1 MFPELQ
7 NENYEILVLG
17 HGRQLG
23 KLSCILK
30 GMFAGTS
37 KTNEPDQS
45 DPQQPKFDPTQPILL
60 HPTPLRS
67 EPYIPPTMDLSE
79 TSDFDAEEQMQ
90 QVMIVLPTQSTI
102 EEKNKILETN
112 ESTIILTGAAAA
124 LAQGG
129 PTVGSV
135 DIGENE
141 DSYLFRVS
149 IPGALKEDKFSCN
162 VDPDGKVLIQGV
174 TTTGGKIVCRDFH
187 VFKMKT
193 QNLCPP
199 GHFSVSIQLPGP
211 VESEQKIV
219 SLENEGILEGIVK
232 KKLP

>member
-1 MFPELQ
+1 MASPPP
-7 NENYEILVLG
+7 
-17 HGRQLG
+17 
-23 KLSCILK
+23 SW
-30 GMFAGTS
+30 FAGTS
-37 KTNEPDQS
+37 KINEADQS
-45 DPQQPKFDPTQPILL
+45 DPQQPIHFDPTQPILL
-60 HPTPLRS
+60 EPTPLRS

-79 TSDFDAEEQMQ
+79 NIDFEEQME
-90 QVMIVLPTQSTI
+90 QVMIVLPTHSTI

-112 ESTIILTGAAAA
+112 ESAIILTGAAAA

-149 IPGALKEDKFSCN
+149 IPGALKEDKFRCD
-162 VDPDGKVLIQGV
+162 VDPDGKVFVQGV

-219 SLENEGILEGIVK
+219 SLDNDGILEGIVK

>member
-1 MFPELQ
+1 MEGCFLSVVLKDPAQSSYALVYLR
-7 NENYEILVLG
+7 ENGKPNCLNFFLSSSSLLWFSLVFAKMPF
-17 HGRQLG
+17 R
-23 KLSCILK
+23 
-30 GMFAGTS
+30 FAGTS

-90 QVMIVLPTQSTI
+90 QVMIVLPTQSAI

-149 IPGALKEDKFSCN
+149 IPGALKED
-162 VDPDGKVLIQGV
+162 
-174 TTTGGKIVCRDFH
+174 
-187 VFKMKT
+187 
-193 QNLCPP
+193 
-199 GHFSVSIQLPGP
+199 
-211 VESEQKIV
+211 SEI
-219 SLENEGILEGIVK
+219 
-232 KKLP
+232 